1 MLELYQMLGCP
12 FCQKVRIKL
21 DELGLDY
28 ICRTAPRG
36 SKQREFM
43 VKIGGKEQVPFLI
56 DVSKNLAIYESD
68 YIINYLEENYR
79 IIK

>member
-12 FCQKVRIKL
+12 FCQKVRTKL

-68 YIINYLEENYR
+68 DIIKYLENNYK
-79 IIK
+79 I